1 MKIFDGVTVNPATLS
16 PTWQGV
22 IGVAML
28 LANSFAEAEKIRDER
43 VAKAQAQTPRQE
55 PTTLSDVMEQSG
67 LKLPH
72 LHDALTAF
80 MGGSDEAKEAA
91 TLIVNTPDPVKLLR
105 EFARQYTPASAANGP
120 IVTPPAAAPPARP
133 VSAATAATAST
144 SATNDATSGSAPQPK
159 LAKFRPEFTREARE
173 AAKQAAGPRPELP
186 KFRPEFT
193 REGREAAARAA
204 GASAAAPAA
213 PASAPAGPGPSVA
226 DMLEERLAIITRQ
239 ADAHQADLHS
249 RIRCAEAELA
259 ELEAELEDLRVMAHD
274 RPTLFVVSSTDEDP
288 SPTIATT
295 DADDHI
301 VPPPLDDEAVASA
314 DSSPQIDVGPA
325 TPAAD
330 DADDAPAVAPNASA
344 DEPAITTASAE
355 DDAEDADDA
364 PNASADEPVITTAQ
378 VHTQGSAAPVIDEAQ
393 PAAGPP
399 LLPSPGSG
407 AEVARAFD
415 MLGKFADRLEARY
428 ASDSEQIRSLER
440 KVSVMRGRV
449 EQVRGRSVARRG

>member
-22 IGVAML
+22 LGVAML

-43 VAKAQAQTPRQE
+43 VAKAQAQAPRQE

-80 MGGSDEAKEAA
+80 MGGTDEAKEAA

-120 IVTPPAAAPPARP
+120 IVTPPPAAAPVRP
-133 VSAATAATAST
+133 VSAAAAAPTSASNDAAT
-144 SATNDATSGSAPQPK
+144 GSSPQPT

-173 AAKQAAGPRPELP
+173 AAKQAAGPGPELA

-193 REGREAAARAA
+193 REGREAASRAA
-204 GASAAAPAA
+204 GTSVPAPAA
-213 PASAPAGPGPSVA
+213 PVSAPVPAGPGPSVA
-226 DMLEERLAIITRQ
+226 DMLEERLAILTRQ

-288 SPTIATT
+288 SPTVATP
-295 DADDHI
+295 DDDGPA
-301 VPPPLDDEAVASA
+301 VLAALEDEAVASE
-314 DSSPQIDVGPA
+314 DPSPQVDAGLA
-325 TPAAD
+325 APAAD
-330 DADDAPAVAPNASA
+330 EADDAPPVDPNASA
-344 DEPAITTASAE
+344 DEPATPTA
-355 DDAEDADDA
+355 
-364 PNASADEPVITTAQ
+364 P
-378 VHTQGSAAPVIDEAQ
+378 VHTQGAADPVVDEAP
-393 PAAGPP
+393 PAAGPQP
-399 LLPSPGSG
+399 LPPPSSN

-415 MLGKFADRLEARY
+415 VLGKFADQLEARY
-428 ASDSEQIRSLER
+428 ASDSEQVRSLER
-440 KVSVMRGRV
+440 KISVMRGRV
-449 EQVRGRSVARRG
+449 EQVRGGSAARRG

>member
-22 IGVAML
+22 LGVAML

-43 VAKAQAQTPRQE
+43 VAKAQAQAPRQE

-80 MGGSDEAKEAA
+80 MGGTDEAKEAA

-105 EFARQYTPASAANGP
+105 EFARQYT
-120 IVTPPAAAPPARP
+120 VTPPPAAAPVRP
-133 VSAATAATAST
+133 VSAAAAAPTSASNDAAT
-144 SATNDATSGSAPQPK
+144 GSSPQPK

-173 AAKQAAGPRPELP
+173 AAKQAAGPGPELA

-193 REGREAAARAA
+193 REGREAASRAA
-204 GASAAAPAA
+204 SVPAPAA
-213 PASAPAGPGPSVA
+213 PVSAPVPAGPGPSVA
-226 DMLEERLAIITRQ
+226 DMLEERLAILTRQ

-288 SPTIATT
+288 SPTVATP
-295 DADDHI
+295 DDDGPA
-301 VPPPLDDEAVASA
+301 VLAALEDEAVASE
-314 DSSPQIDVGPA
+314 DPSPQVDAGLA
-325 TPAAD
+325 APAAD
-330 DADDAPAVAPNASA
+330 EADDAPPVDPNASA
-344 DEPAITTASAE
+344 DEPATPTA
-355 DDAEDADDA
+355 
-364 PNASADEPVITTAQ
+364 P
-378 VHTQGSAAPVIDEAQ
+378 VHTQGAADPVVDEAP
-393 PAAGPP
+393 PAAGPQP
-399 LLPSPGSG
+399 LPPPSSN

-415 MLGKFADRLEARY
+415 VLGKFADQLEARY
-428 ASDSEQIRSLER
+428 ASDSEQVRSLER
-440 KVSVMRGRV
+440 KISVMRGRV
-449 EQVRGRSVARRG
+449 EQVRGGSAARRG

>member
-105 EFARQYTPASAANGP
+105 EFARQYTPGSAANGP
-120 IVTPPAAAPPARP
+120 IVTPPAAAAPARP
-133 VSAATAATAST
+133 VSAAAAAST
-144 SATNDATSGSAPQPK
+144 SATNDATSGSSPQPK

-173 AAKQAAGPRPELP
+173 AAKQAAGPGPDLP

-204 GASAAAPAA
+204 GASAGAETGAVGA
-213 PASAPAGPGPSVA
+213 AGPGPSVA

-274 RPTLFVVSSTDEDP
+274 RPTLVVVTSTDEDS

-301 VPPPLDDEAVASA
+301 MPAPLDDEAVASE
-314 DSSPQIDVGPA
+314 DSSPQIDVSPA
-325 TPAAD
+325 PPAAD
-330 DADDAPAVAPNASA
+330 DADGAPAVAPNASA
-344 DEPAITTASAE
+344 DEPAITATPAADE
-355 DDAEDADDA
+355 ADDA
-364 PNASADEPVITTAQ
+364 PTVAPHASADDPAIPTAPV
-378 VHTQGSAAPVIDEAQ
+378 QGSAAPVVDEAQ
-393 PAAGPP
+393 PAVGPSP
-399 LLPSPGSG
+399 LPSPRSG

-415 MLGKFADRLEARY
+415 MLGKFADQLEARY

>member
-22 IGVAML
+22 LGVAML

-43 VAKAQAQTPRQE
+43 VAKAQAQAPRQE

-80 MGGSDEAKEAA
+80 MGGTDEAKEAA

-105 EFARQYTPASAANGP
+105 EFARQYT
-120 IVTPPAAAPPARP
+120 VTPPPAAAPVRP
-133 VSAATAATAST
+133 VSAAAAAPTSASNDAAT
-144 SATNDATSGSAPQPK
+144 GSSPQPT

-173 AAKQAAGPRPELP
+173 AAKQAAGPGPELA

-193 REGREAAARAA
+193 REGREAASRAA
-204 GASAAAPAA
+204 SVPAPAA
-213 PASAPAGPGPSVA
+213 PVSAPVPAGPGPSVA
-226 DMLEERLAIITRQ
+226 DMLEERLAILTRQ

-288 SPTIATT
+288 SPTVATP
-295 DADDHI
+295 DDDGPA
-301 VPPPLDDEAVASA
+301 VLAALEDEAVASE
-314 DSSPQIDVGPA
+314 DPSPQVDAGL
-325 TPAAD
+325 AAPSAD
-330 DADDAPAVAPNASA
+330 EADDAPPVDPNASA
-344 DEPAITTASAE
+344 DEPATPTA
-355 DDAEDADDA
+355 
-364 PNASADEPVITTAQ
+364 P
-378 VHTQGSAAPVIDEAQ
+378 VHTQGAADPVVDEAP
-393 PAAGPP
+393 PAAGPQP
-399 LLPSPGSG
+399 LPPPSSN

-415 MLGKFADRLEARY
+415 VLGKFADQLEARY
-428 ASDSEQIRSLER
+428 ASDSEQVRSLER
-440 KVSVMRGRV
+440 KISVMRGRV
-449 EQVRGRSVARRG
+449 EQVRGGSAARRG